1 LVGRII
7 SGAFVGWLIAT
18 MHGGAGIPGAIAGI
32 VGALIGMYGGHAARM
47 AAIAR
52 IGAYP
57 AAFTEDVIAIG
68 LAALIV
74 TR

>member
-1 LVGRII
+1 L
-7 SGAFVGWLIAT
+7 
-18 MHGGAGIPGAIAGI
+18 
-32 VGALIGMYGGHAARM
+32 

-57 AAFTEDVIAIG
+57 AAFTEDVIAIS